1 MVTIQIP
8 LKQHVGAPCKAI
20 VSVGQQVKRG
30 QLIATPTGLGANIH
44 ASVNGEVTNVN
55 MTGIVISLSKEQ
67 THQFLPIKQA
77 DNPLDMIE
85 EAGIVGAGG
94 AGFPTHVKLA
104 STIKGGYLIANAA
117 ECEPLLAH
125 NSRSIEEDTDRLI
138 EGLKI
143 MQAITEAAEVYIA
156 IKPKYTKAV
165 KKLEQ
170 AVKNEPNIHVK
181 FLSDMYPAGDE
192 RVVVRELVGV
202 TLEPGQLPIVANT
215 IVSNIETVKH
225 VAEAV
230 ILRKP
235 FIDKDLTVS
244 GRVVNGTQV
253 YRDIPIGTPA
263 ATLIEATGGYIE
275 PHGEI
280 VLGGPFTGSS
290 GTEMSPVM
298 KTTGGFIVAMPYP
311 QEKRNIGILI
321 CECGGS
327 EERLT
332 EIATNMGAK
341 VVAAE
346 RCKRMVEVNGRYR
359 CDLPG
364 ICPGQAEKVLTMKKA
379 GAEVILTGTCQD

>member
-8 LKQHVGAPCKAI
+8 LKQHVGPSCQTI
-20 VSVGQQVKRG
+20 VSVGDQVRRG
-30 QLIATPTGLGANIH
+30 QLIATPNGLGANIH
-44 ASVNGEVTNVN
+44 SSVNGQVTSIN
-55 MTGIVISLSKEQ
+55 TGIVISLSNEQ
-67 THQFLPIKQA
+67 NHEFLPIKESV
-77 DNPLDMIE
+77 NPLEMIE
-85 EAGIVGAGG
+85 AAGIVGAGG
-94 AGFPTHVKLA
+94 AGFPTHVKLS

-125 NSRSIEEDTDRLI
+125 NIRSIEEDSELLI
-138 EGLKI
+138 KGLKI
-143 MQAITEAAEVYIA
+143 MQEITQAAEVYVA
-156 IKPKYTKAV
+156 IKAKYTQAVRLLEEAV
-165 KKLEQ
+165 KDE
-170 AVKNEPNIHVK
+170 ATIHVK

-202 TLEPGQLPIVANT
+202 TLEPGQLPIEANV

-230 ILRKP
+230 IFRKP

-244 GRVVNGTQV
+244 GRVINGTV
-253 YRDIPIGTPA
+253 FREIPIGTPA

-280 VLGGPFTGSS
+280 VLGGPFTGAS
-290 GTEMSPVM
+290 GDEMSPVM

-311 QEKRNIGILI
+311 QETRDIGILI

-364 ICPGQAEKVLTMKKA
+364 ICPGQAEKVLSMKKA

>member
-1 MVTIQIP
+1 MVNIQIP
-8 LKQHVGAPCKAI
+8 LKQHVGAPCEAV
-20 VSVGQQVKRG
+20 VSIGEQVKRG
-30 QLIATPTGLGANIH
+30 QLIAKPTGLGANIH
-44 ASVNGEVTNVN
+44 ASINGEVVN
-55 MTGIVISLSKEQ
+55 INATGIVINMSGDQ
-67 THQFLPIKQA
+67 NQDFVPIKA
-77 DNPLDMIE
+77 ATPIEMVE

-104 STIKGGYLIANAA
+104 SSIKGGYLIANAA

-125 NSRSIEEDTDRLI
+125 NIRLIEEEADRLV

-143 MQAITEAAEVYIA
+143 MQEITQASEVYIA
-156 IKPKYTKAV
+156 IKRKYKRAV
-165 KKLEQ
+165 SSLEA
-170 AVKNEPNIHVK
+170 AVKNESNIHVK

-202 TLEPGQLPIVANT
+202 TLEPGQLPIEANT

-230 ILRKP
+230 LLRKP

-244 GRVVNGTQV
+244 GRVVKGTQV
-253 YRDIPIGTPA
+253 FKDIPIGTPA
-263 ATLIEATGGYIE
+263 VTLIDATGGYIE

-280 VLGGPFTGSS
+280 VLGGPFTGAS
-290 GTEMSPVM
+290 GTEMSPVT

-321 CECGGS
+321 CECGGG
-327 EERLT
+327 EDRLT
-332 EIATNMGAK
+332 EIAHNMGAK

-364 ICPGQAEKVLTMKKA
+364 ICPGQAEKVLKMKKA

>member
-1 MVTIQIP
+1 MVTILIP
-8 LKQHVGAPCKAI
+8 LKQHVGAPCDAI
-20 VSVGQQVKRG
+20 VSQGEVVKRG
-30 QLIATPTGLGANIH
+30 QLIARPTGLGANIH
-44 ASVNGEVTNVN
+44 ASV
-55 MTGIVISLSKEQ
+55 TGKIETITTTSIGISLSEDPCQ
-67 THQFLPIKQA
+67 EFLPIKA
-77 DNPLDMIE
+77 SNPLAMIE

-104 STIKGGYLIANAA
+104 SSIKGGYLIANAA

-125 NSRSIEEDTDRLI
+125 NIKLIEEETDLLI

-143 MQAITEAAEVYIA
+143 MQSITEAAEVYIA
-156 IKPKYTKAV
+156 IKEKYQTAV
-165 KKLEQ
+165 SCLEN
-170 AVKNEPNIHVK
+170 ALKNESNIHVK

-192 RVVVRELVGV
+192 RVIVRELTGV
-202 TLEPGQLPIVANT
+202 SLEPGQLPIEANT

-230 ILRKP
+230 LLRKP
-235 FIDKDLTVS
+235 FIDKDLTVA
-244 GRVVNGTQV
+244 GRVAQSRVFKN
-253 YRDIPIGTPA
+253 IPIGTPA
-263 ATLIEATGGYIE
+263 HKLIEATGGYLE

-280 VLGGPFTGSS
+280 VLGGPFTGQS
-290 GTEMSPVM
+290 GTEMSPVV
-298 KTTGGFIVAMPYP
+298 KTTGGFLVAMPYP
-311 QEKRNIGILI
+311 QERRDIGILI

-332 EIATNMGAK
+332 EIATEMGAK